1 MAKKILISYCGMISG
16 GSTSALIPS
25 MDFLSSHGYEVDL
38 ALYRH
43 DFPYMDSIP
52 KRINVLPQIKQ
63 YKTSIF
69 KAVCYVLKGYL
80 GKYLW
85 YGFRYGKKACEYA
98 NLSFQVNE
106 LSAEIEKQYDVC
118 IGFMEGWSDEFALF
132 RAHAK
137 KKITWVHLDYKKVDS
152 LVLPLEKQYLRHS
165 DCIVCVSKDCQ
176 DSFIEVFPDL
186 KDKTICIEN
195 IVSKDY
201 LLKKAEEVDQIDNL
215 DDVRNYSGFKIL
227 SVCRLSLYHKGL
239 DRMVWAAKELKEAG
253 IDFRWYLIG
262 DGPDKCKF
270 VELIQ
275 DEGLEKYFI
284 LLGFRSNP
292 YPFYRYVDIMCM
304 PSRYEGKPIAI
315 TEAMLL
321 QLPVVVTEY
330 ASAKEQIES
339 NFTGIVAEN
348 TDYSIGKY
356 LIEMAE
362 NPEIIKR
369 IKKNLLGFE
378 LDNSK
383 VEYRIEQLLN

>member
-1 MAKKILISYCGMISG
+1 MKKKILISYCGMISG
-16 GSTSALIPS
+16 GSTSALIPI
-25 MDFLSSHGYEVDL
+25 MNYLSSHEYEVDL

-52 KRINVLPQIKQ
+52 KGINVLPQIKQ
-63 YKTSIF
+63 EKSRVF
-69 KAVCYVLKGYL
+69 KAFCYVLKGYL

-85 YGFRYGKKACEYA
+85 YRIKYGKKACEYA

-106 LSAEIEKQYDVC
+106 LSAGIEKEYDTC

-132 RAHAK
+132 RTRAK
-137 KKITWVHLDYKKVDS
+137 SKIAWIHVDYKKADG
-152 LVLPLEKQYLRHS
+152 LVLPLEKRYLKQA
-165 DCIVCVSKDCQ
+165 DYIVCVSKDCQ
-176 DSFIEVFPDL
+176 ESFIELFPDL
-186 KDKTICIEN
+186 KEKAICIEN

-201 LLKKAEEVDQIDNL
+201 LLKKAEEEDQFENL
-215 DDVRNYSGFKIL
+215 DAVRNYSGFKIL

-253 IDFRWYLIG
+253 IDFRWYIIG
-262 DGPDKCKF
+262 DGPDKCKLI
-270 VELIQ
+270 ELIKA
-275 DEGLEKYFI
+275 EGLEEYFI

-330 ASAKEQIES
+330 ASAQEQIQ
-339 NFTGIVAEN
+339 NNYTGIIAEN
-348 TDYSIGKY
+348 TDYSIGGY
-356 LIEMAE
+356 LIKIAK
-362 NPEIIKR
+362 NPGIIESVKM
-369 IKKNLLGFE
+369 NLFGFE

-383 VEYRIEQLLN
+383 IEYQMERLLN